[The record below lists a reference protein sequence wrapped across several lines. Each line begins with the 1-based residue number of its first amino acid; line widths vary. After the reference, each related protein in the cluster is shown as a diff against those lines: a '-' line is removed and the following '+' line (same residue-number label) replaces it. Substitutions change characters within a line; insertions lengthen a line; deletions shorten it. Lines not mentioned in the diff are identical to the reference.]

1 MTRWGPQPFLSD
13 LGRGDGSGGGEK
25 CCVHGHLPME
35 DPWCVHI
42 FLKKKDIKNDRTV
55 NILRIFMDF
64 LSPMGVSENGGHPG
78 HPEIIF
84 LNRLFHEINHPAI
97 GVPP

>member
-1 MTRWGPQPFLSD
+1 
-13 LGRGDGSGGGEK
+13 
-25 CCVHGHLPME
+25 ME